1 MPYAP
6 SLAPQAC
13 VRNPSDNLKSNTM
26 NQSRRSL
33 LTFVPAAGV
42 ALLAASAASAQPA
55 RADEKDA
62 NAVALGYKHDA
73 AAVDTKKYG
82 QYVKGSICA
91 NCTLYAGKP
100 SDPWAPCGALG
111 GKQVNAKGWC
121 VAYVKKA

>member
-1 MPYAP
+1 
-6 SLAPQAC
+6 
-13 VRNPSDNLKSNTM
+13 M
-26 NQSRRSL
+26 NNARRSL
-33 LTFVPAAGV
+33 IALAPAAGL
-42 ALLAASAASAQPA
+42 ALLGGRVASAQPA

-73 AAVDTKKYG
+73 AAVDPKKHG

-121 VAYVKKA
+121 VAYVKKT

>member
-1 MPYAP
+1 
-6 SLAPQAC
+6 
-13 VRNPSDNLKSNTM
+13 M
-26 NQSRRSL
+26 NKFRRSL
-33 LTFVPAAGV
+33 LAFVPAAGAV
-42 ALLAASAASAQPA
+42 LMAGRTASAQPT
-55 RADEKDA
+55 RVDEKDA

-73 AAVDTKKYG
+73 ATVDTKKHG

-100 SDPWAPCGALG
+100 SDPWAPCGAFG